1 MRRVVLLT
9 AAVAGQR
16 PRKLLVET
24 AHPRLQEA
32 WAAAGVLTA
41 ADFEAAFNEDAPYSV
56 RRSLL
61 GDVDDTPASDCGD
74 DRKRAGAEWCF
85 NGTDPGDM
93 DDDWAR
99 TDLMGLN
106 PGACRVFHNSI
117 PPSKQNRL
125 GKSPR

>member
-1 MRRVVLLT
+1 MRRVVLT
-9 AAVAGQR
+9 AALAGGIKADRRR
-16 PRKLLVET
+16 PRKRLVET
-24 AHPRLQEA
+24 AHPRLREA
-32 WAAAGVLTA
+32 WAATGVLTA
-41 ADFEAAFNEDAPYSV
+41 ADFAAARADGAPYSV

-61 GDVDDTPASDCGD
+61 GDVDDLPASDCGD

-106 PGACRVFHNSI
+106 PGACATCGWRCATRS
-117 PPSKQNRL
+117 
-125 GKSPR
+125 